1 MSDSNSQQ
9 AGRIY
14 AFDWLRIIAC
24 AVVILIH
31 CVHMFGELY
40 HAQADLRL
48 NDGSAYMISFLTYW
62 CMDLFFLVAGASTWL
77 ALRKKTTRQFIKERF
92 QRLLMPLLIG
102 FVLLVPLQAY
112 FEHVS
117 NGQYTGTL
125 LEYYPFL
132 LGNIL
137 FNGQLSWIVANIHHL
152 WFLAYLFVFSL
163 VALPLCLYL
172 RSEKGLAWIDR
183 LATLCEQPGG
193 LLVPVLPIMVVQLSL
208 RAAFPVYCGLADAL
222 CWLLFYLEGY
232 ILFASPRLRGALQRQ
247 GKLALELAIAG
258 LMLILILG
266 KMGLLHRWMY
276 TPDYSVDCL
285 LFQILASL
293 TLWSCLLATLSAGDK
308 YLNRNS
314 AFLAYG
320 SAASFWWYM
329 LHFPIVI
336 IVAYCVLPLHL
347 YAPATFL
354 LMATSSFAST
364 FILTELWRK
373 TDARL
378 AQFTTRLHTIG
389 AHWLARPNT
398 PLTTSTMPLE
408 RAMSG
413 RL

>member
-1 MSDSNSQQ
+1 MRSSNSQQ

-24 AVVILIH
+24 AVVVLIH

-48 NDGSAYMISFLTYW
+48 NDGSAYMISFLSYW

-92 QRLLMPLLIG
+92 QRLLLPLVIG

-112 FEHVS
+112 FELVS
-117 NGQYTGTL
+117 NGQYKGSL

-137 FNGQLSWIVANIHHL
+137 FNGQLSWIVTTIHHL

-172 RSEKGLAWIDR
+172 RSEKGLVWIDR
-183 LATLCEQPGG
+183 LATLCERPGG
-193 LLVPVLPIMVVQLSL
+193 LLVPVLPIIVVQLSL

-222 CWLLFYLEGY
+222 CWLLFYIEGY
-232 ILFASPRLRGALQRQ
+232 MLFASPRLRRALQRQ

-258 LMLILILG
+258 LMFILILG

-276 TPDYSVDCL
+276 TPDYSTGCL

-314 AFLAYG
+314 AFLVYG
-320 SAASFWWYM
+320 STASFWWYM

-336 IVAYCVLPLHL
+336 IVAYYLLPLHL
-347 YAPATFL
+347 YAPLTFL
-354 LMATSSFAST
+354 LMAASSFVST
-364 FILTELWRK
+364 FVLTELWRR

-378 AQFTTRLHTIG
+378 AQLSTNLHTIG
-389 AHWLARPNT
+389 AHWLARQNI
-398 PLTTSTMPLE
+398 PLPTSTMPLE
-408 RAMSG
+408 RAITG
-413 RL
+413 QL